1 MWEIIQ
7 NQCCQS
13 RPSCFL
19 LSPSPP
25 PPAPSE
31 AAALSSSFSIQV
43 QESGWKTT
51 GHHNPA
57 RSVFPCQHVPLAP
70 LKPCCCFVYFALFHI
85 PFSEGE
91 AGVVLQLTAAK
102 REVLLFACS
111 SLSQALPLLFLSHVW
126 CPSGLSLVQLVKPAG
141 KLSLFLV
148 TLAILPGNLP
158 SPAQGWISELVQGKG
173 VKMRE
178 DKGRQ
183 ETSIQH
189 WCATNM
195 FKVVRCNFYPKIH
208 YYPEWNLK
216 RANVKPSVKQPC
228 ASLLSMHWTSLHK

>member
-25 PPAPSE
+25 PSAPSE

-57 RSVFPCQHVPLAP
+57 RSVFPCQHVPPAP
-70 LKPCCCFVYFALFHI
+70 LKPCCCFVYFALVHI

-91 AGVVLQLTAAK
+91 AGVVQQLTAAK

-111 SLSQALPLLFLSHVW
+111 SLSQALPFFGP
-126 CPSGLSLVQLVKPAG
+126 CLVLIRPFTGSACEASRKIVT
-141 KLSLFLV
+141 FLV
-148 TLAILPGNLP
+148 ASAVLLRNLP
-158 SPAQGWISELVQGKG
+158 SPAQGWISELGQGKG
-173 VKMRE
+173 EKMRE
-178 DKGRQ
+178 GTGRQ
-183 ETSIQH
+183 ETTIQH
-189 WCATNM
+189 WSATNLWWD
-195 FKVVRCNFYPKIH
+195 V
-208 YYPEWNLK
+208 
-216 RANVKPSVKQPC
+216 S
-228 ASLLSMHWTSLHK
+228 